1 MVLEFWSILLI
12 SIKTIIYASSFTAMG
27 GAVFLLIFDTKRN
40 STATHSKR
48 MITVAGYVAIFS
60 SILFLPIQTGFIM
73 DDGIS
78 GMLDF
83 ELMQIFLDGN
93 IGYSLYLR
101 VFGLIALLIGTNYL
115 ATSKLLILMPIVAI
129 AASFSLVGH
138 ATGEYQIITSILIIV
153 HLIAVSFWV
162 GALLPLYL
170 SAEQPHAGQMLE
182 KFGKVASLIVPLLI
196 AVGAVFAIIIIGSFS
211 ALFNSTYG
219 YTFIFKILIVGFLL
233 GLATLNKIL
242 FVPQISLGNPKAVL
256 ALKRTIIIE
265 SIAFIVIFIA
275 TATLT
280 TSVNLPE

>member
-27 GAVFLLIFDTKRN
+27 GAVFLLIFDAKKN
-40 STATHSKR
+40 NTATYSKK
-48 MITVAGYVAIFS
+48 MINVAGFVAIFS
-60 SILFLPIQTGFIM
+60 SLLFLPIQIGFIM

-78 GMLDF
+78 GMMDF

-101 VFGLIALLIGTNYL
+101 VFGLIALLLGTNFF
-115 ATSKLLILMPIVAI
+115 ANSKLLLLIPIVAI
-129 AASFSLVGH
+129 ATSFSLVGH
-138 ATGEYQIITSILIIV
+138 ATGEYQIITSGLIIV

-170 SAEQPHAGQMLE
+170 SAERPYAGEVLE
-182 KFGKVASLIVPLLI
+182 RFGKIASLIVPLLI
-196 AVGAVFAIIIIGSFS
+196 AAGVVFAIVIIGSFS

-219 YTFIFKILIVGFLL
+219 YTFIFKIVIVGFLL

-242 FVPQISLGNPKAVL
+242 FVPQIILGNPKAVIG
-256 ALKRTIIIE
+256 LKRTIIIE
-265 SIAFIVIFIA
+265 SIAFVVIFIA